1 MQYFDANLVNL
12 ILNIKNTETENRG
25 YFMKYFILP
34 FLFLG
39 FSIACVVDANAQ
51 SAPKYSNEFL
61 SLGVG
66 ARALGMS
73 NSYVAAVNDVTA
85 GYWNP
90 AGLLEIKNNL
100 QVALMHSEYFAGI
113 AKYDYG
119 AVAARIN
126 PESVAAFSVIR
137 FGVDDI
143 PNTTEL
149 IDANGNID
157 YDRITSFSATDYGFI
172 FSYARKPKVEGLRYG
187 ASAKVVYRNVGE
199 FANAWGF
206 GLDAGVQFDRGTWR
220 FAAMGRDITSTFNAW
235 SFSLDDRTKEVFQ
248 LTGNEIPSNSLEVT
262 LPKVILATGKLFK
275 IGDKFSIYPELDLDL
290 TFDGKRNVLIK
301 GDPIS
306 IEPHFGTEFTYSD
319 FIFVRGGIGNFQQVT
334 DFDGEK
340 NFTFQPNI
348 GVGIRIKN
356 FRIDYALTDIG
367 DNSIA
372 LFSNVF
378 SLRFDLNK
386 KEK

>member
-1 MQYFDANLVNL
+1 MQYFAPNLVNL
-12 ILNIKNTETENRG
+12 ILNQQFKYRKAHHS
-25 YFMKYFILP
+25 MKYFILS
-34 FLFLG
+34 LTIIGISLG
-39 FSIACVVDANAQ
+39 FISNANAQ

-73 NSYVAAVNDVTA
+73 NAYVAATNDVTS

-90 AGLLEIKNNL
+90 AGLLQIENNL

-157 YDRITSFSATDYGFI
+157 YDRITSFSAADYGFI
-172 FSYARKPKVEGLRYG
+172 FSYARKPKIEGLRYG
-187 ASAKVVYRNVGE
+187 ANAKIIYRNVGE

-220 FAAMGRDITSTFNAW
+220 FAAMARDITSTFNAW
-235 SFSLDDRTKEVFQ
+235 SFSLDERTKEVFQ
-248 LTGNEIPSNSLEVT
+248 LTGNEIPSNSLEIT
-262 LPKVILATGKLFK
+262 LPKAILAVGKEFK
-275 IGDKFSIYPELDLDL
+275 IGQKFTIYPELDLDL
-290 TFDGKRNVLIK
+290 TFDGKRNVLVK

-306 IEPHFGTEFTYSD
+306 IEPHFGTEFAYSD
-319 FIFVRGGIGNFQQVT
+319 FIFVRGGVGNFQQVT

-340 NFTFQPNI
+340 NMTFQPNV

-356 FRIDYALTDIG
+356 FRIDYSLTDIG
-367 DNSIA
+367 DNSVA